1 MIVLD
6 SDHCIELLRGR
17 LDVRGRVAADE
28 VLAVTSITVGELVHG
43 ARRSA
48 QPERN
53 LARVEV
59 LLAAVEVLPFG
70 EMAARRF
77 GLLKADLERS
87 GSRLA
92 DLDLQIAAIC
102 LEADV
107 TLATHNVRHF
117 GRIDGL
123 TIVDWLV

>member
-1 MIVLD
+1 MIILD

-17 LDVRGRVAADE
+17 LDVRSRVAADE
-28 VLAVTSITVGELVHG
+28 LLAVTSITVGELVHG

-53 LARVEV
+53 LARIEV

-70 EMAARRF
+70 EAAARRL
-77 GLLKADLERS
+77 GLLKADLEHS

-92 DLDLQIAAIC
+92 DLDLQIAAVC
-102 LEADV
+102 LEAGT
-107 TLATHNVRHF
+107 TLATHNIRHF
-117 GRIDGL
+117 GRIEGL
-123 TIVDWLV
+123 GLLDWLA